1 MKKWMKVILSIVGG
15 ILVLLITGG
24 YYFYKTVIS
33 RIPEQAERI
42 VYDKERVLS
51 PINNQLKGINIE
63 NIKKKEKDIINA
75 TIDEI
80 QKKVDENQLS
90 YEELVSVYLLRIKE
104 HDQNG
109 ISLNAITE
117 INPDAIEEARKLDKE
132 RTINKKSNLYGMP
145 IIVKDNIQTA
155 DVMPTSAGTVVLKDW
170 IADEDAFIIK
180 NLKKQGALILGKAN
194 MSEWANYLSNKI
206 PSGYSGKKGQNLNPY
221 GPLVF
226 DTAGSSSGS
235 ATVVA
240 ADFAPLAIGTETI
253 GSIVAPA
260 SYQSVVGLRPSIGL
274 ISRTGIIPLSE
285 TLDTAGPMAKTVKDV
300 AILLN
305 TMVGF
310 DEKDVIMKKVNDKET
325 KDYTK
330 DLLVEGLQGK
340 KIGILFSSDQEDDMG
355 RKDVLEKIRKDLQ
368 NAGAILTENIN
379 LNGEVVRSDLSA
391 ILKHEFKHSIN
402 TYLTEQKNIPVK
414 SLKDV
419 IEFNKKDEKRNVKYG
434 QSLIEESAD
443 SSIKNETLQKL
454 INKARVNAKK
464 ELDKYLE
471 EKALDALVMINND
484 QVILSAI
491 AGYPELSLPA
501 GYDSTGKPVGVTFIG
516 KALGEKELLKLGYAY
531 EQQSQ
536 NRKAPNL

>member
-1 MKKWMKVILSIVGG
+1 MKKWKKVLLSIAGG
-15 ILVLLITGG
+15 SLVLLTAGG
-24 YYFYKTVIS
+24 YYLYKTIS
-33 RIPEQAERI
+33 SQMPAQPERI

-51 PINNQLKGINIE
+51 PINKQLKGINIE
-63 NIKKKEKDIINA
+63 NIKKKEKDIVNA

-80 QKKVDENQLS
+80 QKKVDDNKLS
-90 YEELVSVYLLRIKE
+90 YEELVSFYLLRIKE
-104 HDQNG
+104 YDQNG

-117 INPDAIEEARKLDKE
+117 INPNAIEEARKLDRE
-132 RTINKKSNLYGMP
+132 RTVNKKSNLYGMP
-145 IIVKDNIQTA
+145 IVVKDNIQTA

-180 NLKKQGALILGKAN
+180 NSKKEGALILGKAN
-194 MSEWANYLSNKI
+194 MSEWANYLSNQM
-206 PSGYSGKKGQNLNPY
+206 PNGYSGKKGQNLNPY
-221 GPLVF
+221 KPLVF

-235 ATVVA
+235 ATAVA
-240 ADFAPLAIGTETI
+240 ADFAPLAIGTETV

-285 TLDTAGPMAKTVKDV
+285 TLDTAGPMAKTVQDV

-310 DEKDVIMKKVNDKET
+310 DEKDVMMKKVNDKET

-330 DLLVEGLQGK
+330 DLLVQGLQGK
-340 KIGILFSSDQEDDMG
+340 KIGLLFSPDQEENMN
-355 RKDVLEKIRKDLQ
+355 RKGVLEKIRKDLQ
-368 NAGAILTENIN
+368 NAGAILTENIKLNDELVGSN
-379 LNGEVVRSDLSA
+379 LSE
-391 ILKHEFKHSIN
+391 ILKCEFKQSIN
-402 TYLTEQKNIPVK
+402 TYFTEQKDIPVK
-414 SLKDV
+414 SLKGV
-419 IEFNKKDEKRNVKYG
+419 IEFNEKDGKRNVKYG

-443 SSIKNETLQKL
+443 SSIKNESLQKL
-454 INKARVNAKK
+454 VNKTRIDAKI

-484 QVILSAI
+484 QVVLSAI
-491 AGYPELSLPA
+491 AGYPELSIPA
-501 GYDSTGKPVGVTFIG
+501 GYDSTGEPVGVTFIG
-516 KALGEKELLKLGYAY
+516 KAFGEKELLKLGYAY

-536 NRKAPNL
+536 NRKAPLL